1 VSCAT
6 LEKEKKEILNE
17 PYTKRRWREA
27 HSASDGLVTPF
38 DLDLLSFMR
47 HFLLHGTGPARGL
60 PRLARKGV
68 CVTIE
73 RRLGSSALGVAI
85 E

>member
-1 VSCAT
+1 MNST
-6 LEKEKKEILNE
+6 Q
-17 PYTKRRWREA
+17 TDDWREA

-38 DLDLLSFMR
+38 DLNLLTFVR
-47 HFLLHGTGPARGL
+47 RFLLHGTGPARGL

-68 CVTIE
+68 RVCVTIE
-73 RRLGSSALGVAI
+73 RRLGSSALRVAI